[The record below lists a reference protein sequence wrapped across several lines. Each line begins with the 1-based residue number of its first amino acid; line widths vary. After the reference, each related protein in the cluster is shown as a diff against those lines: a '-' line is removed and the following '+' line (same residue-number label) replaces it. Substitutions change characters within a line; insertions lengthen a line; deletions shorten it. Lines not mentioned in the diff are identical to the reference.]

1 MPSAVLADESS
12 PSAPSVLQ
20 RLLMWAGLLIF
31 TAVFILVVHSQREAP
46 RAGHAGLLVRGP
58 DPARPEPD
66 D

>member
-31 TAVFILVVHSQREAP
+31 TAVFLSLIHIS
-46 RAGHAGLLVRGP
+46 
-58 DPARPEPD
+58 EPTRRS
-66 D
+66 

>member
-46 RAGHAGLLVRGP
+46 GLDMQVY
-58 DPARPEPD
+58 
-66 D
+66 